1 MQKFW
6 QHARWGSLSLAI
18 LIFPAIFL
26 KAAIA
31 EEAEPKIEVFSD
43 TNQSFVQATDNIKS
57 DQKPLI
63 NSNSAESLTD
73 QAQAGR
79 EEVLPNNN
87 GLEQINSGSELADVQ
102 PTDWAYQALRSLIER
117 YQCISVPRDGRF
129 RGNEAL
135 TRYEFASGLN
145 SCLDKITQLIGVGN
159 TNQVPELD
167 LATIKKLQADF
178 STELAS
184 LRTRLDTVDART
196 TALQANQFSTTTK
209 LSGFVSF
216 NLTSAT
222 AGDSIKAEGISPLL
236 PIAARIPG
244 TNQPVVRNI
253 TPDTS
258 TTFGSLTWLTLNT
271 SFTGRDVLITT
282 LAAANSQSPA
292 NEFVSAGLFNSV
304 GVPFFDQTSTPN
316 LGQSDVVV
324 RNLFYS
330 FPVNNSVRLTVG
342 PKIDWAYYFDF
353 NRFTLPF
360 NGRSSF
366 NSTLGTLLTS
376 TVRGAGA
383 VVEWNINKQLEF
395 HAGYLGESNEFLPGS
410 RPAVD
415 PSKGLF
421 DGTHTITAELTF
433 KPSQAANIRLLYQH
447 SYLNQIFG
455 VIASKPIIGIADD
468 GFGDPVNDATADTFG
483 VNFDWLINKNLGVFG
498 RYYYS
503 TTQIDPVIPGR
514 PSGDINAQ
522 SIQAGLAFPDLG
534 KQGALGTLSFVIP
547 FDVKDGRQF
556 LASGGGN
563 GGTQYEIEANYS
575 YPLTPN
581 VSIVPSL
588 YVIGNINNFSDN
600 PTVFVGSMR
609 TQLSF

>member
-6 QHARWGSLSLAI
+6 QHAWFSSLAI
-18 LIFPAIFL
+18 FVFQFILL
-26 KAAIA
+26 KTAIA
-31 EEAEPKIEVFSD
+31 KEAEQNIEVFSD
-43 TNQSFVQATDNIKS
+43 TNQSFVQTADNVKS

-63 NSNSAESLTD
+63 NSNSSDGLTD

-79 EEVLPNNN
+79 DEILPNNN
-87 GLEQINSGSELADVQ
+87 GLEQINSVSELSDVQ

-117 YQCISVPRDGRF
+117 YQCISVSGDGRF

-145 SCLDKITQLIGVGN
+145 SCLDKITQLIGTGK
-159 TNQVPELD
+159 TDQVPELD

-178 STELAS
+178 STELTA

-222 AGDSIKAEGISPLL
+222 AGDSIKAEGISPIL
-236 PIAARIPG
+236 PIAPRDIN
-244 TNQPVVRNI
+244 NQPVVRTI
-253 TPDTS
+253 ASDTS

-292 NEFVSAGLFNSV
+292 NEFVSAGLFNTV
-304 GVPFFDQTSTPN
+304 GVPFFDQTSSPN
-316 LGQSDVVV
+316 LGQSDVVL

-342 PKIDWAYYFDF
+342 PKIDWAYFFDF

-360 NGRSSF
+360 YGTSSF
-366 NSTLGTLLTS
+366 NSTLSTLLTS

-383 VVEWNINKQLEF
+383 VVEWNINKQLEL
-395 HAGYLGESNEFLPGS
+395 HAGYLAESNEFIPS
-410 RPAVD
+410 PRPAVD
-415 PSKGLF
+415 PNKGLF

-447 SYLNQIFG
+447 SYLNPIFG
-455 VIASKPIIGIADD
+455 VIASKPINGVADD
-468 GFGDPVNDATADTFG
+468 GFGGAVNDATADTFG

-503 TTQIDPVIPGR
+503 TTQIDPVTPGR

-522 SIQAGLAFPDLG
+522 GIQAGLAFPDLG

-563 GGTQYEIEANYS
+563 GATQYEIEANYS